1 VFVIDRSVDSPDLFF
16 NGEFFSFVAGTFLTR
31 LYVSHKLTLI
41 NNFLAIHNWER
52 IFSGIVGLIY
62 VVWPG
67 IK

>member
-1 VFVIDRSVDSPDLFF
+1 MES
-16 NGEFFSFVAGTFLTR
+16 FFSFGAGTFLTR
-31 LYVSHKLTLI
+31 LSVSPKLTLI